1 VPDADKQWT
10 MPNKNQSATRY
21 SAVSEINSENVK
33 NLKVAWSFSTG
44 VLRGHEGEP
53 LVVGNTMFV
62 HTPFPNLVY
71 ALDLSKEGAPVK
83 WKYSPKQDNAVIPI
97 ACCDTVNRGLAYGDG
112 IIFMNQLDT
121 NTVALDANTG
131 KELWKVKQGD
141 YKMGQTITSAPMVI
155 KDKVISGISG
165 GEFGVRGFVTA
176 NDAKTGKQ
184 VWRMYST
191 GPEAEV
197 GFPGSVET
205 WQGDEWKRGGGT
217 TWGWYSYDPDLNLFY
232 YGTGNPGSWNPDQR
246 PGDNKYSMTIFARNP
261 DTGKAAWAYQKTPH
275 DRWDYDGI
283 NENVLVD
290 LNMNGQMRKALVNF
304 DRNGFSYVLDRTNGE
319 LLLAQPFVHVNWAKG
334 IDMKTGKPIEDPE
347 KQTSASKNT
356 KDICPSAMGGK
367 NQQPVSYSPR
377 TGFFYVPTNN
387 LCMDYEGVQVKYQ
400 AGQPYVGAIVVS
412 KPGPGGNRGEFIA
425 WDPVAGK
432 KVWGI
437 KEELSAW
444 GGALSTAG
452 DVVFYGTMEGW
463 LKAVNAKTGD
473 VLWKFKTPSGIIGN
487 PMTYVGP
494 DGKQYVAVLSGVG
507 GWSGIGVAADMS
519 LEDPTGGS
527 WRDRRVQG
535 SGELQQSGRRA
546 HGILPAMTIDPRRVY
561 KARPALRRTLTLTR
575 RPGPVFWTRLVL
587 VLSFLCANTAF
598 AQAPVSPKPAPPK
611 TGSSKPGEGRTG
623 TVPRVRRSGEHA
635 ALERQAGGVRE
646 QDRGPDRQRL
656 RGDHALHLVGTTARL
671 HPEHDERDAR
681 GGALRR
687 RYWSP

>member
-1 VPDADKQWT
+1 MKRLSRLFMVVASLGLGAACSSSAPSESSSAGSGGSAAPSPVAEADKQWT
-10 MPNKNQSATRY
+10 MQNKNLSATRY
-21 SAVSEINSENVK
+21 SSVNEINTENVK
-33 NLKVAWSFSTG
+33 DLKVAWTFSTG

-53 LVVGNTMFV
+53 LVIGNTMYV
-62 HTPFPNLVY
+62 HTPFPNIVY
-71 ALDLSKEGAPVK
+71 ALDLSKEGAPIK
-83 WKYSPKQDNAVIPI
+83 WKYQPRQDASVIPI
-97 ACCDTVNRGLAYGDG
+97 ACCDTVNRGVAFADG
-112 IIFMNQLDT
+112 KIFLNQLDT
-121 NTVALDANTG
+121 HTVALDAETG

-141 YKMGQTITSAPMVI
+141 HKMGQTITSAPMVI

-176 NDAKTGKQ
+176 NDVNTGKQ
-184 VWRMYST
+184 LWRMYST

-205 WQGDEWKRGGGT
+205 WEGDEWRRGGGT
-217 TWGWYSYDPDLNLFY
+217 TWGWYSYDPELNLFY

-246 PGDNKYSMTIFARNP
+246 PGDNKFSMTIFARNP
-261 DTGKAAWAYQKTPH
+261 DTGKAQWAYQKTPH

-290 LNMNGQMRKALVNF
+290 LNMNGQMRKVLVNF
-304 DRNGFSYVLDRTNGE
+304 DRNGFSYVLDRATGE
-319 LLLAQPFVHVNWAKG
+319 LLLAQPFVHVNWATG
-334 IDMKTGKPIEDPE
+334 IDMKTGRPIEVPE
-347 KQTSASKNT
+347 KQTSATKNT
-356 KDICPSAMGGK
+356 RDICPSAMGGK

-377 TGFFYVPTNN
+377 TGFFYVPSNN

-412 KPGPGGNRGEFIA
+412 KPGPGGNRGEFLA

-444 GGALSTAG
+444 GGALSTGG

-507 GWSGIGVAADMS
+507 GWSGIGVAAEMG
-519 LEDPTGGS
+519 LEDPTAGLGAIGAFK
-527 WRDRRVQG
+527 D
-535 SGELQQSGRRA
+535 LA
-546 HGILPAMTIDPRRVY
+546 
-561 KARPALRRTLTLTR
+561 
-575 RPGPVFWTRLVL
+575 
-587 VLSFLCANTAF
+587 SFSN
-598 AQAPVSPKPAPPK
+598 Q
-611 TGSSKPGEGRTG
+611 
-623 TVPRVRRSGEHA
+623 
-635 ALERQAGGVRE
+635 GGVLTVFSL
-646 QDRGPDRQRL
+646 P
-656 RGDHALHLVGTTARL
+656 
-671 HPEHDERDAR
+671 
-681 GGALRR
+681 
-687 RYWSP
+687 

>member
-1 VPDADKQWT
+1 MQ
-10 MPNKNQSATRY
+10 NKNAASTRY
-21 SAVSEINSENVK
+21 SSVNEINTGNVK
-33 NLKVAWSFSTG
+33 NLRVAWSFSTG
-44 VLRGHEGEP
+44 VLRGHEGGP
-53 LVVGNTMFV
+53 LVVGNTMYV

-71 ALDLSKEGAPVK
+71 ALDLTKEGAPIK
-83 WKYSPKQDNAVIPI
+83 WKYSPKQDANVIPI
-97 ACCDTVNRGLAYGDG
+97 ACCDTVNRGLAYADG
-112 IIFMNQLDT
+112 KIFMNQLDT
-121 NTVALDANTG
+121 TTVALDAATG

-141 YKMGQTITSAPMVI
+141 YKNGQTVTSAPMVI

-176 NDAKTGKQ
+176 NDANTGKQ

-205 WQGDEWKRGGGT
+205 WQGEEWKRGGGT

-246 PGDNKYSMTIFARNP
+246 PGDNKFSMTIFARNP

-275 DRWDYDGI
+275 DAWDYDGI

-290 LNMNGQMRKALVNF
+290 LNMKGQMRKTLVNF
-304 DRNGFSYVLDRTNGE
+304 DRNGFSYVLDRQTGE
-319 LLLAQPFVHVNWAKG
+319 LLLAEPFVAVNWAKS
-334 IDMKTGKPIEDPE
+334 IDLKTGRPVEDPA
-347 KQTSASKNT
+347 KRTSSKANT

-377 TGFFYVPTNN
+377 TGYFYVPTNN

-425 WDPVAGK
+425 WDPTTGK

-444 GGALSTAG
+444 GGALSTGG

-463 LKAVNAKTGD
+463 LKAVDAKSGS

-519 LEDPTGGS
+519 LEDPTAGLGAIGAFK
-527 WRDRRVQG
+527 D
-535 SGELQQSGRRA
+535 L
-546 HGILPAMTIDPRRVY
+546 
-561 KARPALRRTLTLTR
+561 
-575 RPGPVFWTRLVL
+575 
-587 VLSFLCANTAF
+587 ANF
-598 AQAPVSPKPAPPK
+598 SNQ
-611 TGSSKPGEGRTG
+611 
-623 TVPRVRRSGEHA
+623 
-635 ALERQAGGVRE
+635 GGVLTVFSL
-646 QDRGPDRQRL
+646 P
-656 RGDHALHLVGTTARL
+656 
-671 HPEHDERDAR
+671 
-681 GGALRR
+681 
-687 RYWSP
+687 